1 MQIRGYDKRL
11 YKRDFKVTEEE
22 KSFGITYKVEMW
34 DEYGCK
40 RTIYE
45 RTKELVTERVY
56 DWWEETEERNEKNK
70 IEQKVLNNLVKKEI
84 KWQTNKRK
92 KKRYQYIYS

>member
-1 MQIRGYDKRL
+1 M
-11 YKRDFKVTEEE
+11 YKRKYNITEEE

-45 RTKELVTERVY
+45 RTVELATERIY
-56 DWWEETEERNEKNK
+56 DWWEETKERNERNK
-70 IEQKVLNNLVKKEI
+70 IHNECMQKLF
-84 KWQTNKRK
+84 NK
-92 KKRYQYIYS
+92 

>member
-1 MQIRGYDKRL
+1 MKDKRL

-45 RTKELVTERVY
+45 RTKELVTEIIY
-56 DWWEETEERNEKNK
+56 DF
-70 IEQKVLNNLVKKEI
+70 
-84 KWQTNKRK
+84 
-92 KKRYQYIYS
+92 

>member
-1 MQIRGYDKRL
+1 MKDKRL

-22 KSFGITYKVEMW
+22 KSFGTTYKVEMW

-45 RTKELVTERVY
+45 RAKELVTERVY
-56 DWWEETEERNEKNK
+56 DFWEESKERNERKK
-70 IEQKVLNNLVKKEI
+70 VEQIVLNNLVKKEI
-84 KWQTNKRK
+84 K
-92 KKRYQYIYS
+92 

>member
-11 YKRDFKVTEEE
+11 YKRDFKVTEEV

-40 RTIYE
+40 RTVYE
-45 RTKELVTERVY
+45 GTKELVTERVY
-56 DWWEETEERNEKNK
+56 DFWEETEERNERNK
-70 IEQKVLNNLVKKEI
+70 VEQKVLNNLVKKET
-84 KWQTNKRK
+84 K
-92 KKRYQYIYS
+92 

>member
-1 MQIRGYDKRL
+1 M
-11 YKRDFKVTEEE
+11 YKRKYNITKEV
-22 KSFGITYKVEMW
+22 KSFGIIYKVEMW

-45 RTKELVTERVY
+45 RTKELMTERVY
-56 DWWEETEERNEKNK
+56 DFWEETEERNERNK

-84 KWQTNKRK
+84 K
-92 KKRYQYIYS
+92 

>member
-1 MQIRGYDKRL
+1 MQVRGYDKRL
-11 YKRDFKVTEEE
+11 YKRDFKVTEEV

-84 KWQTNKRK
+84 K
-92 KKRYQYIYS
+92 

>member
-1 MQIRGYDKRL
+1 MKDKRL
-11 YKRDFKVTEEE
+11 YKRDFKVTEEV
-22 KSFGITYKVEMW
+22 KSFGTTYKVEMW

-56 DWWEETEERNEKNK
+56 DFWEETKERKELNDSLSNCLSEMYKNNR
-70 IEQKVLNNLVKKEI
+70 ENG
-84 KWQTNKRK
+84 R
-92 KKRYQYIYS
+92 

>member
-1 MQIRGYDKRL
+1 MKDKRL

-22 KSFGITYKVEMW
+22 KSFGITYKIEMW
-34 DEYGCK
+34 DEYGNK

-56 DWWEETEERNEKNK
+56 DFWEESKERNERNK
-70 IEQKVLNNLVKKEI
+70 VHNKCMVKLF
-84 KWQTNKRK
+84 NK
-92 KKRYQYIYS
+92 

>member
-1 MQIRGYDKRL
+1 MKDKRL

-22 KSFGITYKVEMW
+22 KSFGTTYKVEMW

-45 RTKELVTERVY
+45 GTKELATERIY
-56 DWWEETEERNEKNK
+56 DFWEETEERNERNK
-70 IEQKVLNNLVKKEI
+70 VEQKVLNNLVKKEI
-84 KWQTNKRK
+84 K
-92 KKRYQYIYS
+92 